1 VAALT
6 APRVLAVAAV
16 ALLASSSGLP
26 ALAQDRPVTLTAP
39 QPLGGPAA
47 APVSADA
54 PAKPAEAAPGIKIDK
69 LEELDPNSVGLLDVG
84 AGGFGIGMWKGTPR
98 ALVEALLPSL
108 PGAPQSVAGRSLY
121 RRLLLSA
128 AEAPAGE
135 GAKDRP
141 SLVAV
146 RIGRLL
152 DQGDVVSAQNL
163 LRVVPQRHD
172 DPAIGRA
179 RAEVAFL
186 MNDNAGACAEVRAR
200 LGQNDTTLWR
210 KAHVFCQLLAGDV
223 PGANIGM
230 GLLQEQGIEDAPF
243 FGLARMLAGDKGVA
257 VNGLEK
263 PEPLHIAMMRAAKV
277 QIPPAVV
284 TEGGAAVL
292 RAVALSPNA
301 DLDTRLAAAEQAEM
315 RGAFEAEALRQLYL
329 SVNFTPAELS
339 GALSAAEKLSGPRA
353 RALLYRA
360 ARGQTVA
367 SAQAEII
374 SRAFALAR
382 KDGRLAV
389 AMRVMMPVL
398 SGIEPGEDLGWFA
411 ADAGSAIY
419 ALGDPGAASKWF
431 ALALTKPDAAA
442 KSKDGAARIPAAR
455 ALWPMAQLAA
465 LPIAATVDPSAPD
478 AAPAEP
484 AAAPVLDAQA
494 FELWWKAAAVLGN
507 DERARRATRILSL
520 AEALGARIDDGLWAR
535 LVTAPGAAQAK
546 LPSAGL
552 MNGLR
557 RAAAARRIGETV
569 LLALSALGADHPAKT
584 DIRVLAPVVRA
595 LREAG
600 LQEPARRLAVESVFE
615 DQG

>member
-1 VAALT
+1 MAALKM
-6 APRVLAVAAV
+6 PRTLAVAMAV
-16 ALLASSSGLP
+16 LLAAVP
-26 ALAQDRPVTLTAP
+26 AWAQDRPVTLTAP
-39 QPLGGPAA
+39 QPLGAPAA
-47 APVSADA
+47 ATPSADA
-54 PAKPAEAAPGIKIDK
+54 SSKPVEAAPGIKIDK

-98 ALVEALLPSL
+98 ALVETLLPAL
-108 PGAPQSVAGRSLY
+108 PGAPQSSVGRSLY

-141 SLVAV
+141 SLVAM
-146 RIGRLL
+146 RISRLL
-152 DQGDVVSAQNL
+152 AQGDVASAQNL

-284 TEGGAAVL
+284 VESGAAVL
-292 RAVALSPNA
+292 RSVALSPNA

-360 ARGQTVA
+360 ARGQSVA
-367 SAQAEII
+367 SAQAEILA
-374 SRAFALAR
+374 RAFALAR
-382 KDGRLAV
+382 KDGRLPV
-389 AMRVMMPVL
+389 AMRVMMPIL
-398 SGIEPGEDLGWFA
+398 SAIEPGEDLAWFA

-419 ALGDPGAASKWF
+419 ALGEPA
-431 ALALTKPDAAA
+431 AAA
-442 KSKDGAARIPAAR
+442 KWFFLAMAKPDTAAKAKDGAAKLPSAQ
-455 ALWPMAQLAA
+455 ALWPMAQLAS
-465 LPIAATVDPSAPD
+465 LPIAAPADPSATDGAPREPVP
-478 AAPAEP
+478 APA
-484 AAAPVLDAQA
+484 LDAQA
-494 FELWWKAAAVLGN
+494 FERWWQAASVLGN
-507 DERARRATRILSL
+507 DERGRRATRILAL
-520 AEALGARIDDGLWAR
+520 AEALGAKIDDGFWAR
-535 LVTAPGAAQAK
+535 LVTVSAVPQAT

-552 MNGLR
+552 MNGLK
-557 RAAAARRIGETV
+557 RAAAAGRIGETV